1 MASTGHRSW
10 RQVKSGLARKLKGG
24 VARPFADLTTRV
36 SELQDATAAI
46 AGSLAVL
53 RREMAELADV
63 VAVQVDVGNQTTELL
78 GRLLATTSA
87 RLELLED
94 SLGQLA
100 ASEVTALPE
109 TNGKTEAAARVE
121 PSAARRASEGTSSH

>member
-1 MASTGHRSW
+1 VASTGHRSW

-24 VARPFADLTTRV
+24 VARPFADLTARV

>member
-1 MASTGHRSW
+1 M
-10 RQVKSGLARKLKGG
+10 
-24 VARPFADLTTRV
+24 RV

-53 RREMAELADV
+53 RREMAELADIV
-63 VAVQVDVGNQTTELL
+63 TVQVDVGNQTTELL

-94 SLGQLA
+94 SLGQLS
-100 ASEVTALPE
+100 ASEVTLPE
-109 TNGKTEAAARVE
+109 TNGKTEGAARVE
-121 PSAARRASEGTSSH
+121 SSAARRASEGTSSH